1 MEEVGRRRRRARR
14 EGRGR
19 RRALVLVVAA
29 RAARRGREGMGV
41 LWCAFCDW
49 REGVGVSER
58 REYMP
63 RMVVGRV

>member
-1 MEEVGRRRRRARR
+1 
-14 EGRGR
+14 
-19 RRALVLVVAA
+19 VLVVAA